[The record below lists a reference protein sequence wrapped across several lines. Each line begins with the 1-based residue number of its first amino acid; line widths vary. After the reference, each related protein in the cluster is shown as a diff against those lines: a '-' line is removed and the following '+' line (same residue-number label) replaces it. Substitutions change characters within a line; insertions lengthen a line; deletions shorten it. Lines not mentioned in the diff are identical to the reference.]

1 MKRSYLFVFA
11 AGASL
16 VLLVGFFLALPR
28 YSGAALAAPRSSGD
42 PFEDLRSSNYAP
54 LRQGAEID
62 CTVSHTTTDSLNN
75 VNACAVGESVEFCA
89 ENRATTL
96 SGYDGLALIAETNV
110 GSGEDSKEV
119 AVHEDWFRL
128 DNAAIDASYTVEAI
142 PDRTRNYNL
151 GIIVYDLA
159 YEKVV
164 EDVDALDNDSAVTF
178 EADNAGPYFI
188 RVFQITQDCTGRTY
202 HLNASKVQATATP
215 TVTPRPSADEDDYE
229 PNDTF
234 DEAMAEDPT
243 LPIQVPILLELT
255 FHTADDIDYF
265 RFYTKEGRWYQVTT
279 SDLNLV
285 DTLVEIYDEDR
296 TRVARDD
303 DGAGGLA
310 SRASWNADYDGY
322 YYMVVQNN
330 VDSQGSYNLTV
341 DEISAP
347 ATATPGPSP
356 TPGATPRGQS
366 DDCESNGDFGRACV
380 IPVNETQT
388 FNFVPVFGEGPD
400 NDFYKIWVKPGL
412 HFRCET
418 SDLSAGVDPNMILFS
433 GPSWEESIA
442 GNDDIEPCNYN
453 SRVDYYATYAGW
465 LYVLVGTGDRTPSD
479 VQNSSYSLSC
489 KKSTEPFKADTTTQP
504 TPASDSGGKLPS
516 PVPTAT
522 PTQAGSPIATPTPG
536 PQALSIR
543 TMATPTPP
551 PTPAPRFVPI
561 DLIVYYDANGDS
573 QPGAGEGITGVSAQ
587 AYEVATGELLAQG
600 YTDNQGQLSLTVSSQ
615 GAVRLAIPFLGFN
628 HLIAADGDIEEEATV
643 QVRVPAH
650 TLTGES
656 P

>member
-1 MKRSYLFVFA
+1 MKRSYVLIIAAVASAGLLIAVF
-11 AGASL
+11 S
-16 VLLVGFFLALPR
+16 VLPR
-28 YSGAALAAPRSSGD
+28 YSNPALAAPRKSEN
-42 PFEDLRSSNYAP
+42 PFEDLRSSDYAP
-54 LRQGAEID
+54 LLQGAEID
-62 CTVSHTTTDSLNN
+62 CTVSHTTTDSLDN
-75 VNACAVGESVEFCA
+75 VNACAVGETVEFCA

-110 GSGEDSKEV
+110 GEDQDPQEV

-128 DNAAIDASYTVEAI
+128 DNAEIDASYTVEAI

-151 GIIVYDLA
+151 GIIVYDLNHQ
-159 YEKVV
+159 KVV
-164 EDVDALDNDSAVTF
+164 EDVDALDNDSEVTF
-178 EADNAGPYFI
+178 EPENAGPYFI
-188 RVFQITQDCTGRTY
+188 RVFQITEDCTGRTY
-202 HLNASKVQATATP
+202 HLNASKVQPTATP
-215 TVTPRPSADEDDYE
+215 TSTPRPSSDADGYE

-255 FHTADDIDYF
+255 FHTTEDIDYF
-265 RFYTKEGRWYQVTT
+265 RFYTKEGRWYQATT

-296 TRVARDD
+296 TRVERDD
-303 DGAGGLA
+303 DGAGGLG
-310 SRASWNADYDGY
+310 SRATWNADYDGY
-322 YYMVVQNN
+322 YYIVVQNN
-330 VDSQGSYNLTV
+330 VDSRGSYNLTL

-356 TPGATPRGQS
+356 TPGATPRGQA
-366 DDCESNGDFGRACV
+366 DDCESNGDFSRACV
-380 IPVNETQT
+380 VPVNETQS

-400 NDFYKIWVKPGL
+400 NDFYKVWVKPGL

-418 SDLSAGVDPNMILFS
+418 SDLSPGVDPNMIVFS
-433 GPSWEESIA
+433 GPSWEESIG
-442 GNDDIEPCNYN
+442 GNDDIAPCNYN
-453 SRVDYYATYAGW
+453 SRFDYYATYAGW

-479 VQNSSYSLSC
+479 IQDSGYSFGC
-489 KKSTEPFKADTTTQP
+489 KKSTEPFKADSAPQP
-504 TPASDSGGKLPS
+504 TATSDSAGKLPS

-543 TMATPTPP
+543 TLATPSPP
-551 PTPAPRFVPI
+551 PTAAPRFVPI
-561 DLIVYYDANGDS
+561 DLIVYYDANGDN

-615 GAVRLAIPFLGFN
+615 GAVRLAIPFLGFS
-628 HLIAADGDIEEEATV
+628 HLIAANGEVEEEARV
-643 QVRVPAH
+643 QVRVPPH
-650 TLTGES
+650 TIPGES
-656 P
+656 S